1 MRQARSRAALY
12 SVVSAA
18 LLSACGGGGDE
29 FIVIGAAGP
38 FEQPT
43 GQSMQR
49 GVEMAVAEINDK
61 GGIDGRKLQVEWGDD
76 RGDTEQAIRVATKM
90 RTTASVVAVVGHV
103 SSGATLKAA
112 PVYNYDASSGTGGKD
127 ELAGTEPLVA
137 ISPASSNPDVSRAG
151 EWTFRVVPS
160 DLEHAPVLAA
170 QAQRLGGKRAAILF
184 TNDDYGRGLMSGF
197 AASFA
202 RAGGAVVSRD
212 PYLPAVAE
220 STGGLEPYL
229 ARALARRPDVLL
241 IAGPANG
248 ALPVVQ
254 TARRMGF
261 AGPILGGDGL
271 TDLKEQGA
279 AAEGIFVT
287 SAFIP
292 DRADTASRRFVTQYQ
307 RRFNGELPN
316 HRGAMAY
323 DAVHLLAR
331 VIGEV
336 GPDRAAIRR
345 RLASMQGN
353 DAHRGVTGTIA
364 FDSVGD
370 VQGKEVAMG
379 VIRGGRLVTAT
390 R

>member
-1 MRQARSRAALY
+1 MRQARIRATLQ
-12 SVVSAA
+12 AA
-18 LLSACGGGGDE
+18 VAATFVSACGSGGE
-29 FIVIGAAGP
+29 PIVIGAAGP

-43 GQSMQR
+43 GLSMRR
-49 GVEMAVAEINDK
+49 GVEMAMAEINSA
-61 GGIDGRKLQVEWGDD
+61 GGIDGRMLQIEWGDD
-76 RGDTEQAIRVATKM
+76 RGDTEQAIRVATQM
-90 RTTASVVAVVGHV
+90 RTNEQVVAVVGHV

-112 PVYNYDASSGTGGKD
+112 PVYNYDASSSSRGQG

-137 ISPASSNPDVSRAG
+137 ISPASSSPAVSRAG
-151 EWTFRVVPS
+151 EWTFRLVPT
-160 DLEHAPVLAA
+160 DLEHAPALAA
-170 QAQRLGGKRAAILF
+170 HAQRLGGRRAAILYN
-184 TNDDYGRGLMSGF
+184 NDDYGRGLMLGF
-197 AASFA
+197 TESFS

-212 PYLPAVAE
+212 PYLPPVAQ

-229 ARALARRPDVLL
+229 ARALQRRPDVLL

-248 ALPVVQ
+248 ALAVVRS
-254 TARRMGF
+254 ARRMGF

-271 TDLKEQGA
+271 TDLKESGA

-287 SAFIP
+287 SAYIP
-292 DRADTASRRFVTQYQ
+292 DGADTASHRFVTEYQ

-331 VIGEV
+331 VIEEV
-336 GPDRAAIRR
+336 GADRAAIRK
-345 RLASMQGN
+345 RLAKIEGG
-353 DAHRGVTGTIA
+353 DAYRGVTGTIA

-370 VQGKEVAMG
+370 VRGREVAVG
-379 VIRGGRLVTAT
+379 VIRGGRLVTAA